1 MKKLITVLLVL
12 ASTTA
17 SAQHYGYHHGYHR
30 DGNGW
35 VAPLVIGGALGYI
48 ISRPPPVIIQQP
60 PIVVSPQPSVIVQN
74 PVPIFQEVIEY
85 DQGCACYVKTYKQI
99 GWK

>member
-1 MKKLITVLLVL
+1 MKKLIAVLLVL
-12 ASTTA
+12 SSTAA

-30 DGNGW
+30 EGW

-48 ISRPPPVIIQQP
+48 IARPAPIIVQQP
-60 PIVVSPQPSVIVQN
+60 PVVVSPQPSVIVQN

-99 GWK
+99 GWR